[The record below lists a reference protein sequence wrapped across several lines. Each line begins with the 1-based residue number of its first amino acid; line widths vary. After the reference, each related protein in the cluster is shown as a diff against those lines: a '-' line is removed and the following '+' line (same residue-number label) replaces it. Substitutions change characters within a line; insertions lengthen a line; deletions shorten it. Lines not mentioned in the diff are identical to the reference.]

1 MTSVAKT
8 TAPAS
13 SPSGCP
19 LAAAEPLF
27 KPEGFCPEQSVLYML
42 KRAMMGLGQTV
53 NREMAMEDPTMPQ
66 WLPLFKVWKGDANT
80 VAELARAS
88 MIDVSSMTRLLD
100 RLEKKGL
107 VKRER
112 CETDRRVV
120 RISLT
125 PEGRAVAERVPE
137 VLCAVYNRAL
147 EGFTA
152 DEWAQLRSLLLRL
165 VNRAEAMAQEPG
177 AQA

>member
-1 MTSVAKT
+1 MAASPSP
-8 TAPAS
+8 APA
-13 SPSGCP
+13 P
-19 LAAAEPLF
+19 LAAATF
-27 KPEGFCPEQSVLYML
+27 FDGDHYRPED
-42 KRAMMGLGQTV
+42 GLLLLLRQAQLAIGQRVTEEADLGIPSTV
-53 NREMAMEDPTMPQ
+53 PQ
-66 WLPLFKVWKGDANT
+66 WLPLYKVQAGHANT
-80 VAELARAS
+80 VAELARKCT
-88 MIDVSSMTRLLD
+88 IDPGAMTRLLD

-165 VNRAEAMAQEPG
+165 AERAEAMAQEPG
-177 AQA
+177 APA